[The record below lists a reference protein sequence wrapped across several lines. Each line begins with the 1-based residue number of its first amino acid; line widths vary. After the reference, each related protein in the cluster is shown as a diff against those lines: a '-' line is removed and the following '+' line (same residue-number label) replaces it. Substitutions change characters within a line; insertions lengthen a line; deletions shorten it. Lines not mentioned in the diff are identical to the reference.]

1 MVDINIKEWSIN
13 KKCIL
18 QEIKFQ
24 LKKGE
29 IIGLVGEN
37 GAGKSSI
44 MKVITGLIVCYKGE
58 VKYQDKNAN
67 GKKIF
72 ATFIEE
78 PKLQLSLTGNNNL
91 KYFGRLAGRG
101 WEKRVEELILAWGME
116 PHLNKKVKD
125 YSLGMKQKMGLLI
138 MFMFDRPFYIIDE
151 PTNGLDD
158 ISRKIL
164 FRHIQ
169 QLREQGKGI
178 LISSHNL
185 NEINEVCDRIV
196 KVHKGQIENGDYKFK
211 KIVTIKFNQNIEK
224 EFIEKRFEVFSW
236 QEKSVKVVYGENFI
250 EKLVELKK
258 NYSDIELDAINNYY
272 DDKR

>member
-1 MVDINIKEWSIN
+1 M
-13 KKCIL
+13 
-18 QEIKFQ
+18 
-24 LKKGE
+24 
-29 IIGLVGEN
+29 
-37 GAGKSSI
+37 
-44 MKVITGLIVCYKGE
+44 
-58 VKYQDKNAN
+58 
-67 GKKIF
+67 
-72 ATFIEE
+72 
-78 PKLQLSLTGNNNL
+78 TGNNNL